1 MEVEKGGGGGS
12 SLVPVVPPFLSK
24 CYEMVEDPQTN
35 GTVSWSETNNSFVIW
50 DPATFC
56 RDLLPKYFK
65 HSNLSSFVRQLN
77 TYGFRKVDPDRYEF
91 ANEGF
96 LRGQKDLLKTITR
109 KKPSHNAVQQHQS
122 QGRNTSVKACV
133 EVGKFGPKEE
143 IEMLKRDK
151 NVLMQELVKLR
162 QHQQNTDHE
171 VRILRQRIQG
181 MEQHQQQMM
190 SFLAMAVK
198 SPGFVAQLMQQ
209 TGNNRWTEA
218 NKKRRL
224 PALEQGAVGSFQ
236 TSSDGQII
244 RYQPF
249 MPETLRPSMSS
260 MPNSVVSPNFQPMSN
275 GVNDL
280 STDVD
285 VMSLEANSSL
295 PPGGDIPLTEYIE
308 QLLASPISE
317 NHGQMEPE
325 SLEVP
330 DFMLDFVLPEQ
341 EIQMETSKNMV
352 LPSEQMGGNHQAS
365 EKADRHTFPFEA
377 KPCNTAN
384 AGPKSPDEKGGG
396 LMLC

>member
-24 CYEMVEDPQTN
+24 CYEMVDDRQTD
-35 GTVSWSETNNSFVIW
+35 GTVSWGETNNSFVIW
-50 DPATFC
+50 DPASFC

-109 KKPSHNAVQQHQS
+109 KKPIHNSAQQHQS
-122 QGRNTSVKACV
+122 EGRNSSVNACV

-171 VRILRQRIQG
+171 LHILRQRIQG

-190 SFLAMAVK
+190 SFLAMVVK
-198 SPGFVAQLMQQ
+198 SPGFLAQLMQQ
-209 TGNNRWTEA
+209 SGNTRWTEA

-224 PALEQGAVGSFQ
+224 PALEQGVVGGSQ
-236 TSSDGQII
+236 ASSDGQII

-249 MPETLRPSMSS
+249 VPETLRPSMSPV
-260 MPNSVVSPNFQPMSN
+260 PNADVSPNLQPISN

-280 STDVD
+280 CTNVD
-285 VMSLEANSSL
+285 VMSLGANSL
-295 PPGGDIPLTEYIE
+295 PPVGDLPLSEYFE

-317 NHGQMEPE
+317 NDGQIEPW
-325 SLEVP
+325 SPEVS
-330 DFMLDFVLPEQ
+330 DFMWDYVLPEQ
-341 EIQMETSKNMV
+341 EFQMETSQNMV
-352 LPSEQMGGNHQAS
+352 LSSEQIGGNHQAS
-365 EKADRHTFPFEA
+365 AKDDRQ
-377 KPCNTAN
+377 NI
-384 AGPKSPDEKGGG
+384 S
-396 LMLC
+396 

>member
-1 MEVEKGGGGGS
+1 MEVEKGGGGGAS

-24 CYEMVEDPQTN
+24 CYEMVDDPQTN

-65 HSNLSSFVRQLN
+65 HGNLSSFVRQLN
-77 TYGFRKVDPDRYEF
+77 TYSGDQMDSDVFLGLCSLEDVTGFRKVDPDRYEF

-109 KKPSHNAVQQHQS
+109 KKASHYAVQQHQS
-122 QGRNTSVKACV
+122 QGRNTSVKACI
-133 EVGKFGPKEE
+133 EVGKFGPVEE

-209 TGNNRWTEA
+209 SGNNRLTEA

-224 PALEQGAVGSFQ
+224 PALEQGVVGSSQ

-249 MPETLRPSMSS
+249 MPETLMSS
-260 MPNSVVSPNFQPMSN
+260 MSPMQSSVMSPNLQPMSN

-280 STDVD
+280 CTNVD
-285 VMSLEANSSL
+285 VMSRGANSSL
-295 PPGGDIPLTEYIE
+295 APGGDLPLTEYIE

-317 NHGQMEPE
+317 NNGQIELQ

-341 EIQMETSKNMV
+341 EIQMDISQNMV

-365 EKADRHTFPFEA
+365 EKDDRH
-377 KPCNTAN
+377 
-384 AGPKSPDEKGGG
+384 G
-396 LMLC
+396 